1 LWSLQTFSLVAADG
15 SSGIITNF
23 NIKSIGKMAVKKVF
37 WDDPYQT
44 ELETT
49 ITSVDGN
56 IITLKE
62 TIAYAFSGGQQ
73 SDDGTINSFKILN
86 ARKNG
91 KEIYYNINEGHDL
104 QNGQTVLLKIDWEKR
119 YKIMKLHFAAEVI
132 LELVNQNFNRP
143 EKIGA
148 NITSEKSRID
158 FIWPGNISEMFP
170 ILESKAKQLIDSNKE
185 IISAFSNEDEEIRY
199 WKIDGFGQVP
209 CGGTHIKRTGEL
221 GVLKL
226 KRDRQGKNK
235 ERIEIFLA

>member
-1 LWSLQTFSLVAADG
+1 
-15 SSGIITNF
+15 
-23 NIKSIGKMAVKKVF
+23 MAVKKIF

-44 ELETT
+44 ELQTT
-49 ITSVDGN
+49 ITSVNGD

-73 SDDGTINSFKILN
+73 SDDGTINNFTILN
-86 ARKNG
+86 AQKVG
-91 KEIYYNINEGHDL
+91 KEIYYTIDNKHDL
-104 QNGQTVLLKIDWEKR
+104 QNGDTVLLKIDWEKR

-158 FIWPGNISEMFP
+158 FIWDNNISEMFP
-170 ILESKAKQLIDSNKE
+170 ILESKAKELIAANKQ
-185 IISAFSNEDEEIRY
+185 IISAFSNEEEEIRY

-209 CGGTHIKRTGEL
+209 CGGTHIHRTSEL
-221 GVLKL
+221 GALKL

-235 ERIEIFLA
+235 ERIEIYLT